1 MKNFSQVCV
10 WPATLIGKSNIKEFE
25 KWLKQEFGVR
35 AKYCEE
41 VETLPTTGEPET
53 GGRNDVFFR
62 VHQDDIPKF
71 AVPRLQI
78 GIRWLEDVL
87 LNGNGVLYPNEI
99 LERYPKTW

>member
-10 WPATLIGKSNIKEFE
+10 WPATIIGKSNIKEFE

-41 VETLPTTGEPET
+41 VETLPTPGEPDT

-71 AVPRLQI
+71 AVARLQI
-78 GIRWLEDVL
+78 GIRWWEDVL
-87 LNGNGVLYPNEI
+87 LNGNGVLYPQEI
-99 LERYPKTW
+99 LERYPRTW